1 MKKLFLVCSLVA
13 ALIGGMA
20 FSAEAIPITGAISF
34 SGTHVTDNTNL
45 TVATAFTEFSNV
57 VVSGTG
63 GTGTYA
69 PVSSG
74 QVVTFT
80 PFTFRPSLNPSPLVS
95 LWTFNA
101 GNLTYSFDATGLTV
115 LSSSAGTISII
126 GPGIAHI
133 NGFDDTPGTWNF
145 SANNAGGTASFSS
158 SASTV
163 PEPTSLLLLGSALF
177 GIGIVGR
184 RRIFR

>member
-1 MKKLFLVCSLVA
+1 MRKLFLVCSLVV
-13 ALIGGMA
+13 ALIGVMA

-34 SGTHVTDNTNL
+34 SGTHVTDIADL
-45 TVATAFTEFSNV
+45 TMATAFTNFSNV

-63 GTGTYA
+63 GTGDYA
-69 PVSSG
+69 SVLAG
-74 QVVTFT
+74 KVVTFT
-80 PFTFRPSLNPSPLVS
+80 PFTFRPSAAVTPILPLWAFEVGG
-95 LWTFNA
+95 LD
-101 GNLTYSFDATGLTV
+101 YSFDATGLEV
-115 LSSSAGTISII
+115 VSSLPGVITII

-133 NGFDDTPGTWNF
+133 DGFDDTPGTWNF